1 MRHLAAE
8 CVFLSWDSPQK
19 ANLGSRLKPAVIKAE
34 RGQSGS
40 AGEGRTWWN
49 YFLNDCDNLEL

>member
-1 MRHLAAE
+1 MRHLAEE

-34 RGQSGS
+34 SNQDAQEK
-40 AGEGRTWWN
+40 AGPGGTIS
-49 YFLNDCDNLEL
+49 